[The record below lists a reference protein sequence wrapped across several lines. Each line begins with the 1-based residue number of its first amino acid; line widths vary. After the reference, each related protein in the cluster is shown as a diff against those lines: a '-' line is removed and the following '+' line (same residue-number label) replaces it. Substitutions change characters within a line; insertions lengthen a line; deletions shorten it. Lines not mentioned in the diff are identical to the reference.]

1 MHLITLS
8 GLMLDTALSLRSSLQ
23 STNTIQV
30 RRRRQH
36 PITVHT
42 DAQGWRDQDH
52 VQAQGQLCQPA
63 RIANE
68 VDKQRRVQ
76 RQTTLRVSSEQ
87 LNLDLRR

>member
-8 GLMLDTALSLRSSLQ
+8 GLMFDTALSLRSSLQ

-42 DAQGWRDQDH
+42 DAQGRRH
-52 VQAQGQLCQPA
+52 HATSSCASIAGGACGIKTTSRRKANSAGQPG
-63 RIANE
+63 
-68 VDKQRRVQ
+68 
-76 RQTTLRVSSEQ
+76 
-87 LNLDLRR
+87 